1 MPVLVQSI
9 HLQTVHFLTPPVLL
23 VLDFPPVQ
31 TNREGFSDIGKVCFG
46 KLRHWAF
53 LSSTLQSS
61 VVLSLAVPESV
72 PLPGDRCPGSSFID
86 YLFRL
91 EQQLD
96 CKMQIRLGD
105 VKAIEEYRAIGAGN
119 KYHQGAF
126 CSMRKTEF
134 IVLDT
139 PKELL
144 QAGKRWIEKVPPFI
158 PMDYKW

>member
-96 CKMQIRLGD
+96 CKMQTRLGV
-105 VKAIEEYRAIGAGN
+105 VKAIEEYRAIGTGN

-126 CSMRKTEF
+126 RSMRKRN
-134 IVLDT
+134 
-139 PKELL
+139 LL
-144 QAGKRWIEKVPPFI
+144 SLTHQKSCFKQARGG
-158 PMDYKW
+158 